1 VTILGGVRALA
12 QFPWFGEADGKLVL
26 TDRSIGPVLDMHT
39 HFALGFLKPLQ
50 VDLLEEH
57 AYTEHYLPKANPLDL
72 EVYVN
77 ANFSERQL
85 SEMRKDLTLR
95 SAGPNGMRRTHTA
108 PNLLREM
115 KEMGITRS
123 VSLPIDYPFLS
134 ANTAET
140 LLACAGHEGLIPF
153 GSVHPASFKVKEK
166 VEGVVHRGALGF
178 KMHPTVQMVR
188 PDAPGTKA
196 LYRAAGDAG
205 VPVLWHCGPVN
216 IEPPLGRWLS
226 QVRWYERPIA
236 ENPRTTFVLGH
247 AGARQPELA
256 LALQRKYPNVLL
268 ELSSQGLPWV
278 KRFVEEADPDRI
290 VFGSDWPFYHQG
302 IALAKV
308 LIATEGKPEV
318 RHRILWKNAARMLRI
333 EE

>member
-1 VTILGGVRALA
+1 
-12 QFPWFGEADGKLVL
+12 
-26 TDRSIGPVLDMHT
+26 
-39 HFALGFLKPLQ
+39 
-50 VDLLEEH
+50 
-57 AYTEHYLPKANPLDL
+57 
-72 EVYVN
+72 
-77 ANFSERQL
+77 
-85 SEMRKDLTLR
+85 MRKDLTLR
-95 SAGPNGMRRTHTA
+95 NLTAGGQRRTHTV

-115 KEMGITRS
+115 KELGITRS

-134 ANTAET
+134 ANTHET
-140 LLACAGHEGLIPF
+140 LIACAGHEELIPF
-153 GSVHPASFKVKEK
+153 GSVHPASFKVAEK
-166 VEGVVHRGALGF
+166 VEGVVHQGAVGF
-178 KMHPTVQMVR
+178 KMHPAVQLVR
-188 PDAPGTKA
+188 PDASGAKA

-216 IEPPLGRWLS
+216 IEPRLARWLS

-247 AGARQPELA
+247 AGGRQPEEA

-278 KRFVEEADPDRI
+278 KRFVDEGDPDRL

-308 LIATEGKPEV
+308 LLATEGKPEI
-318 RHRILWKNAARMLRI
+318 RHKILWKNAARILKLKD
-333 EE
+333 